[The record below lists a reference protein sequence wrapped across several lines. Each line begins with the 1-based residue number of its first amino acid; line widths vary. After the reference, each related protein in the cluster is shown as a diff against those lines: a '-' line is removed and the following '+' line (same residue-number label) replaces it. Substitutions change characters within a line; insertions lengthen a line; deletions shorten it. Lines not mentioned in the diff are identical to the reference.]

1 MAVIDQENQNLKA
14 TIAPRT
20 GTPIG
25 SPVPRATTESEASQR
40 GDGARM
46 PKVVCDPYEWK
57 SAVRVALVIFVGFLA
72 LTPALAPDQKK
83 LAAEINHHTLKA
95 AAAIKNS
102 TKIASPPELR
112 PAAPK
117 PLGDDR
123 GGPFPL

>member
-1 MAVIDQENQNLKA
+1 MAVIDQENQNLDV
-14 TIAPRT
+14 TITPQT
-20 GTPIG
+20 GTLIG
-25 SPVPRATTESEASQR
+25 SPVPRAKSESEASER

-46 PKVVCDPYEWK
+46 PEVMRDPYEWK

-95 AAAIKNS
+95 AAAIKSS
-102 TKIASPPELR
+102 TKIDSPPEQR

-117 PLGDDR
+117 LLGDNR

>member
-1 MAVIDQENQNLKA
+1 MAVIDQENQNLEVA
-14 TIAPRT
+14 ITPRT
-20 GTPIG
+20 GTLTG
-25 SPVPRATTESEASQR
+25 SPASGATGESEASER

-46 PKVVCDPYEWK
+46 PEVMRDPYEWK

-72 LTPALAPDQKK
+72 LTPALAPDQKR

-95 AAAIKNS
+95 AAAIKSS
-102 TKIASPPELR
+102 TKTASPPELR

-117 PLGDDR
+117 LLGINS

>member
-1 MAVIDQENQNLKA
+1 MREV
-14 TIAPRT
+14 
-20 GTPIG
+20 
-25 SPVPRATTESEASQR
+25 
-40 GDGARM
+40 M
-46 PKVVCDPYEWK
+46 CDPYEWK

-95 AAAIKNS
+95 AAAIKSS
-102 TKIASPPELR
+102 TKTASPPELQ

-117 PLGDDR
+117 LLGINS

>member
-1 MAVIDQENQNLKA
+1 MAVIDQKNQNPDV

-25 SPVPRATTESEASQR
+25 SPVPRAKTESEASER

-46 PKVVCDPYEWK
+46 PEVVCDPYQWK

-95 AAAIKNS
+95 AAAIKS
-102 TKIASPPELR
+102 PAKTASPPEQR

-117 PLGDDR
+117 LLGDNR

>member
-1 MAVIDQENQNLKA
+1 MAVINQENQNLEVA
-14 TIAPRT
+14 ISPRT
-20 GTPIG
+20 GTLIG
-25 SPVPRATTESEASQR
+25 SPVPRAARESEASER

-46 PKVVCDPYEWK
+46 PEVMRDPYEWK
-57 SAVRVALVIFVGFLA
+57 SAIRVALVIFVGFLA

-95 AAAIKNS
+95 AAAIKSS
-102 TKIASPPELR
+102 TKTASPPELR

-117 PLGDDR
+117 LLGINS

>member
-1 MAVIDQENQNLKA
+1 MAVIDQENQSLKA

-20 GTPIG
+20 GTPTG

-46 PKVVCDPYEWK
+46 PKAVCDPYEWK
-57 SAVRVALVIFVGFLA
+57 SAVRVALAIFVGFLA
-72 LTPALAPDQKK
+72 PTPALAPDQKK

-102 TKIASPPELR
+102 TKTASPPELR

-117 PLGDDR
+117 PLGVDS

>member
-1 MAVIDQENQNLKA
+1 MAVIDQENQNLEVA
-14 TIAPRT
+14 ITPRA
-20 GTPIG
+20 GTLIG
-25 SPVPRATTESEASQR
+25 SPVPRAARESEASER
-40 GDGARM
+40 GDGARK
-46 PKVVCDPYEWK
+46 PEVVRDPYEWK

-83 LAAEINHHTLKA
+83 LAAEINHPTLKA

-102 TKIASPPELR
+102 TKTASPPELR

-117 PLGDDR
+117 LLGINS

>member
-1 MAVIDQENQNLKA
+1 MAIMDQENQNPKA
-14 TIAPRT
+14 TIASRT
-20 GTPIG
+20 GTLIG
-25 SPVPRATTESEASQR
+25 SPAPRASEASER
-40 GDGARM
+40 GGGARM
-46 PKVVCDPYEWK
+46 REVVCDPYEWK

-102 TKIASPPELR
+102 TNTASPPESR

-117 PLGDDR
+117 LLGVNS